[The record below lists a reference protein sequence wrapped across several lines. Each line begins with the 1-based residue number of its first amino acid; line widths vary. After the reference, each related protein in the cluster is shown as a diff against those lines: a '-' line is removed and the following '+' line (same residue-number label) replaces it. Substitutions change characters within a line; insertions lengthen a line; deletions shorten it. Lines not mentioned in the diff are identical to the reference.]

1 MKIDKNDPRLTAY
14 VLNEVSNA
22 DRILIEQA
30 MQSDAELRAEIE
42 LLKATVS
49 VLSEVQNEP
58 VYRLNPAQRE
68 KVLGRKT
75 AGWNWWP
82 ALGGLATAGL
92 AIMLVL
98 KNPVSTDS
106 SALLEQEKT
115 AKLEAVSESKNETA
129 VAEAGAPQSAGGA
142 APPQAVQTE
151 NRGRAPEPQKEKA
164 DLMAAAAPSAPV
176 AAPEAAALAA
186 HSAEE
191 SVQAPADSAKGFAPE
206 GSAGRVANLKV
217 EAENQ
222 DSLSQPYSLGS
233 GAGSVRPKAQ
243 ALKKIAVPPLQW
255 LFVASENGPSGQTA
269 IDAEVQ
275 RFVLPQVQ
283 KCRHAALDT
292 DLVVT
297 VRLSLAGSKVTEIR
311 IEKTGG
317 APAFD
322 SGLTECLKAGQPQSL
337 QNNGALREYVYQLK
351 AVSR

>member
-92 AIMLVL
+92 AIILVL

-164 DLMAAAAPSAPV
+164 DLMAAAAP
-176 AAPEAAALAA
+176 EAAALAA

-206 GSAGRVANLKV
+206 GSAGRAANLKV

-243 ALKKIAVPPLQW
+243 ALKKIEVPPLQW
-255 LFVASENGPSGQTA
+255 LFVASENGPGGQTA

-283 KCRHAALDT
+283 KCRQAALDT

-337 QNNGALREYVYQLK
+337 QNSGALREYVYQLK